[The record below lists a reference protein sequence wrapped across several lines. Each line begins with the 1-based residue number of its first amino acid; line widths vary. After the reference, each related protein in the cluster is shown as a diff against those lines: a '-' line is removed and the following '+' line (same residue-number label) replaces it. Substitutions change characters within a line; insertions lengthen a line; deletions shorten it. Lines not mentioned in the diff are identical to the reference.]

1 MRVERNVN
9 KLPEYRY
16 TRKVRSGIRCNSLR
30 TRSVISGLLNSLVS
44 SVSTGMKLEPRCA
57 NPVDVIK
64 SLLNR
69 P

>member
-1 MRVERNVN
+1 MAAAA
-9 KLPEYRY
+9 
-16 TRKVRSGIRCNSLR
+16 R

-44 SVSTGMKLEPRCA
+44 SVSTRMKLEPRQGGKTA
-57 NPVDVIK
+57 QPGEQTASSASPLDVIK